1 FSGGLNWSPWPILQ
15 LRGSIDYA
23 EAAPS
28 FDQLDGPIVTSVGR
42 LFDYA
47 RQEIAEP
54 VWITGGNPALRRGSQ
69 QGLSLAANLRPFGDQ
84 KLTLNL
90 GYRQSIKTDG
100 VAAFP
105 ELTPA
110 IEAAFPERVTRDAE
124 GKLVAVDARAINIAH
139 DSDAEL
145 SSGIALRLRQA
156 A

>member
-54 VWITGGNPALRRGSQ
+54 VWITGGNPDLRRGSR
-69 QGLSLAANLRPFGDQ
+69 QGLSLAANLRPLGDQ
-84 KLTLNL
+84 LLTLNL
-90 GYRQSIKTDG
+90 GYRQSVATGG

-110 IEAAFPERVTRDAE
+110 IEAALPDRGTPGAE
-124 GKLVAVDARAINIAH
+124 GRPAAAGARWA
-139 DSDAEL
+139 D
-145 SSGIALRLRQA
+145 
-156 A
+156 